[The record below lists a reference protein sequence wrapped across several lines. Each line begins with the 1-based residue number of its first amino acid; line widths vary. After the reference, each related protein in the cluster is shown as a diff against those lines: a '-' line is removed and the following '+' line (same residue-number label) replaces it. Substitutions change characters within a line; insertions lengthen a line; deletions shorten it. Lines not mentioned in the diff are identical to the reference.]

1 MGELRLLLHSITN
14 EFTSSFITLPL
25 SSASLCWNNIIIK
38 TNIHSSP
45 ETTPELLRPLSRS
58 EKKRCSIWATE
69 LFFSTRTLS
78 SVLWARTVGFKV
90 LFFFSF
96 NQRLQ
101 QPIKDFKTI
110 QEKVDVFPETLAV
123 SPKIASILCL
133 FLPWWVMIWK
143 VSKGEGDMSG
153 CCSLYWITIPRRT
166 KSEGACLGFYVSI
179 SDLLGDMWLFFL
191 FFSSLPL

>member
-14 EFTSSFITLPL
+14 EFTSSFIILPL

-45 ETTPELLRPLSRS
+45 ETTPEFLRPLSRS
-58 EKKRCSIWATE
+58 EKKRCSMWATSYFFPLVHSVLFSE
-69 LFFSTRTLS
+69 L
-78 SVLWARTVGFKV
+78 VLWASKC
-90 LFFFSF
+90 FFSF

-110 QEKVDVFPETLAV
+110 QEKVGVFPETLAV